1 MTPRHR
7 SIPVLAA
14 VALLLLVACA
24 KTPEATDPSR
34 PTPSPPATAR
44 PSAAPPRSRPAYTSI
59 VSAAG
64 VRQWLSCAGPGSL
77 TLVVVPGLAASA
89 MSWSTVLPALR
100 RVVRT
105 CVYDRPGLGRSPPRP
120 DRRAVVDA
128 GGLAR
133 ELWALLRTA
142 GEDGPYVVLGHSFGG
157 LVARAFVAEHRSAVD
172 GVLLV
177 ESVTPGDPTLP
188 RYWTEA
194 GHAVDLVASAAAAGG
209 GPPLG
214 STPLV
219 VLSASEPDRDHLGG
233 PPYGQPGWMT
243 ALWRTQQRD
252 DLRLSTASVQ
262 VVAHAGH
269 VVQQDDPAA
278 VALAVRVL
286 VRAVLARAAP
296 SCEAPW
302 SLVGASCR

>member
-1 MTPRHR
+1 M
-7 SIPVLAA
+7 AGM
-14 VALLLLVACA
+14 ALLLLVACA
-24 KTPEATDPSR
+24 RTSEGSDLQRATTSASEANALPSMTATAQPSATR
-34 PTPSPPATAR
+34 PTVRPPFTA
-44 PSAAPPRSRPAYTSI
+44 I

-64 VRQWLSCAGPGSL
+64 VRQWLSCAGPGPP

-89 MSWSTVLPALR
+89 VSWTRVLPALR
-100 RVVRT
+100 RIVRT
-105 CVYDRPGLGRSPPRP
+105 CVYDRPGLGQSPPRP
-120 DRRAVVDA
+120 DTHAVLDA
-128 GGLAR
+128 GGLAD
-133 ELWALLRTA
+133 ELWALLHAA
-142 GEDGPYVVLGHSFGG
+142 GEDGPYVMLGHSFGG
-157 LVARAFVAEHRSAVD
+157 LVARAFVAAHRRAVD
-172 GVLLV
+172 GILLL

-194 GHAVDLVASAAAAGG
+194 GHAVDLVASAAATGG

-233 PPYGQPGWMT
+233 PPYGQPAWMT

-252 DLRLSTASVQ
+252 DVRLSTASVQ

-278 VALAVRVL
+278 VAMAVRVL

-296 SCEAPW
+296 SCQAPW
-302 SLVGASCR
+302 SLVEASCR